1 MTMKSKRQINIP
13 KKAQWLSGTVG
24 SGSWFSITDEES
36 KYRIQKYFRVS
47 DEKKCAFKSILG
59 T

>member
-1 MTMKSKRQINIP
+1 MSHLINEHIRQSYF
-13 KKAQWLSGTVG
+13 LLGL
-24 SGSWFSITDEES
+24 ES
-36 KYRIQKYFRVS
+36 KYKNQKYFRVS